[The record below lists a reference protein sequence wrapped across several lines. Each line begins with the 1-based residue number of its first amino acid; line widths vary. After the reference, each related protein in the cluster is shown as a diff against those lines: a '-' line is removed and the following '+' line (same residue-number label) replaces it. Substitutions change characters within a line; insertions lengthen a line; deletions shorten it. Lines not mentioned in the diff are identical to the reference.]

1 MKQEEAQVLAL
12 GSMKENKS
20 NENSNLLITDF
31 WWCNSQYWWDVK
43 RTENSVIERDRYVRS
58 RQSCHEI
65 LFEDMTF
72 ELKCES

>member
-31 WWCNSQYWWDVK
+31 
-43 RTENSVIERDRYVRS
+43 
-58 RQSCHEI
+58 
-65 LFEDMTF
+65 
-72 ELKCES
+72 